1 MGIRKQSAMKI
12 AYNFLPHN
20 SRMNKTFLKSFSKA
34 FLMNAKTKNARSASA
49 YVELLRLNNGV
60 LAVLGIIIGAIVA
73 GAFLPSATMQ
83 IALAIIAAFLI
94 NGAGN
99 VINDCFDYRIDKV
112 TRPNRPIPSG
122 RIKRSSAAVYFAV
135 LIAASLVLAYF
146 VSRDFLYLA
155 VINSLVSL
163 VYSWKLKGMPLVG
176 NAAVS
181 WLAGST
187 FAGGALVLHSFAA
200 LPAAVFLLASIGFL
214 GTLSRE
220 IFKDIEDVKGDK
232 EEKARTLPIVIG
244 NKGAMIVASIVLM
257 LGIASL
263 LVPLYAGLF
272 SAYYY
277 VGIVPAIII
286 CLLAV
291 AKKTPHKSQKL
302 IKIAMYFIFLGFIL
316 GTVL

>member
-1 MGIRKQSAMKI
+1 M
-12 AYNFLPHN
+12 
-20 SRMNKTFLKSFSKA
+20 
-34 FLMNAKTKNARSASA
+34 
-49 YVELLRLNNGV
+49 
-60 LAVLGIIIGAIVA
+60 
-73 GAFLPSATMQ
+73 
-83 IALAIIAAFLI
+83 
-94 NGAGN
+94 
-99 VINDCFDYRIDKV
+99 
-112 TRPNRPIPSG
+112 
-122 RIKRSSAAVYFAV
+122 
-135 LIAASLVLAYF
+135 
-146 VSRDFLYLA
+146 
-155 VINSLVSL
+155 
-163 VYSWKLKGMPLVG
+163 
-176 NAAVS
+176 
-181 WLAGST
+181 
-187 FAGGALVLHSFAA
+187 
-200 LPAAVFLLASIGFL
+200 LLASIGFL

>member
-1 MGIRKQSAMKI
+1 
-12 AYNFLPHN
+12 
-20 SRMNKTFLKSFSKA
+20 
-34 FLMNAKTKNARSASA
+34 MNARTKNTRNASA
-49 YVELLRLNNGV
+49 YVELLRLNNGI

-73 GAFLPSATMQ
+73 GAFLPSTTLQ
-83 IALAIIAAFLI
+83 IVLAIIAAFLI

-99 VINDCFDYRIDKV
+99 VVNDYFDYRIDKV
-112 TRPNRPIPSG
+112 NRPNRPIPSG
-122 RIKRSSAAVYFAV
+122 RIKRSSVAVYFAV
-135 LIAASLVLAYF
+135 LIAVSLMLAYF

-155 VINSLVSL
+155 VINSLVSF
-163 VYSWKLKGMPLVG
+163 VYSWKLKGTPLVG

-200 LPAAVFLLASIGFL
+200 LPAAVLLLASIGFL